1 MNGFVSIPELVA
13 HLKAEGL
20 VIINAAD
27 FAEANALKRARN
39 HQKWLKGNS
48 MTYAH
53 AADIIGISRR
63 TLERS
68 IEKSSVRPDEL
79 LTIGGVKHIMTI
91 TVKRL
96 AGL

>member
-1 MNGFVSIPELVA
+1 MNGLVSIPDFMA

-27 FAEANALKRARN
+27 FAEANALRRAQN
-39 HQKWLKGNS
+39 HAKWLKQKS

-53 AADIIGISRR
+53 AADIIGQSRR
-63 TLERS
+63 TLERM
-68 IEKSSVRPDEL
+68 IEKETVRPNEL